1 MANFVKLA
9 TLDELPP
16 GKSKEVEHEGRIFA
30 LFNVDG
36 EISAIDGL
44 CPHQGGPL
52 ADGPMDG
59 SWVSCPWH
67 GWEFCV
73 RDGKSTLNSKLKQPV
88 FKVKVEGQD
97 ILVAVDQPN

>member
-1 MANFVKLA
+1 MREFVRMAR
-9 TLDELPP
+9 LDELPR
-16 GKSKEVEHEGRIFA
+16 GRSKEVEHGGRIYA

-52 ADGPMDG
+52 ADGSLDG
-59 SWVSCPWH
+59 TFVSCPWH

-73 RDGKSTLNSKLKQPV
+73 RTGKSTLNAKLRQPI
-88 FKVKVEGQD
+88 FEVKVEGQD
-97 ILVAVDQPN
+97 VFVAVE